1 MKTRLLFFFLFAV
14 GKCLAEFTGKRSYYE
29 LRILPT
35 HSFLSVCLVLS
46 TCKNKSNEKMRQ
58 MEVLPLSDRLNK
70 NKSLSFLQLFRS
82 LHFFLGE
89 NIVFYRYQIENDF

>member
-1 MKTRLLFFFLFAV
+1 
-14 GKCLAEFTGKRSYYE
+14 
-29 LRILPT
+29 
-35 HSFLSVCLVLS
+35 
-46 TCKNKSNEKMRQ
+46 MRQ